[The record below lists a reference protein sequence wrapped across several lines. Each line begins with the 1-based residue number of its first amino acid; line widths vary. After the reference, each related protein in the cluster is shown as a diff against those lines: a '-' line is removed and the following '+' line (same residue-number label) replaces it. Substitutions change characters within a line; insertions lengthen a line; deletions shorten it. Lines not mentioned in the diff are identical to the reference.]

1 MSSSDLTTKRA
12 RLGGLILSKDK
23 ELKELREEVQELRQT
38 VYTLKDTI
46 VELTSRLKQTTDAG
60 SPYDSGQYNVFSNR
74 STAIEGDI
82 SWNRLVNLLREE
94 KLGLTATELAEKWGR
109 SRSRTS
115 EVLNKLVDEGQLVK
129 VRDGRLIRFR
139 TAEE

>member
-1 MSSSDLTTKRA
+1 
-12 RLGGLILSKDK
+12 LSKDK
-23 ELKELREEVQELRQT
+23 ELKELREEVQELKQT

-46 VELTSRLKQTTDAG
+46 VELTSRLKQTADAG

-82 SWNRLVNLLREE
+82 SWNRLVNLLQEE
-94 KLGLTATELAEKWGR
+94 HLGLTATELAEKWGR

-115 EVLNKLVDEGQLVK
+115 EVLNKLVDEGHLVK
-129 VRDGRLIRFR
+129 IRDGRLIRFR

>member
-1 MSSSDLTTKRA
+1 
-12 RLGGLILSKDK
+12 LSRDR

-46 VELTSRLKQTTDAG
+46 VELTSRLKQTPDAG

-74 STAIEGDI
+74 ATAIEGDI
-82 SWNRLVNLLREE
+82 SWNRLVNLLQEE
-94 KLGLTATELAEKWGR
+94 QLGLTATELAEKWGR

-115 EVLNKLVDEGQLVK
+115 EVLNKLVDEGHLVK
-129 VRDGRLIRFR
+129 IRDGRLIRFR

>member
-1 MSSSDLTTKRA
+1 LTE
-12 RLGGLILSKDK
+12 DK
-23 ELKELREEVQELRQT
+23 ELKELREEVHELKQT

-46 VELTSRLKQTTDAG
+46 VELTSRLKQTPNAG

-74 STAIEGDI
+74 SNCLEGDI
-82 SWNRLVNLLREE
+82 SWNRLVSLLQEE
-94 KLGLTATELAEKWGR
+94 RHGLTTTELAERWGR

-115 EVLNKLVDEGQLVK
+115 EVLNKLVDEGHLVK
-129 VRDGRLIRFR
+129 IRDGRQIRFR